1 MKKKDKDP
9 GRDHRHD
16 HKQGHDHRHDHD
28 HDHDH
33 AHGHDHKH
41 DDHKH
46 DHDHAHGHAHG
57 RSHGHDHGHSHGGHH
72 HHIPKNFDRSFAIG
86 AFLNFAFVGAE
97 LYYGY
102 IAKSLALFADAVHNF
117 SDVVGLL
124 MAWGAAWLGRRSPTD
139 ERTYGYRGA
148 SILASLANAGLLFL
162 VTGAIIVEA
171 VQRFGNP
178 EPLQT
183 TIMMSVATIGIAIN
197 FGTAMLFWRGQKHD
211 LNVRAAFMHMIGD
224 AAISFGVVMAAL
236 IIRQMGHGWQWLD
249 PASSLIIATIVVL
262 GCWDLAK
269 EALHLSLDG
278 VPKHIDRRGVLVYLH
293 ELPGV
298 TGVHDLHI
306 WAMSTTETALTVHL
320 LRPNTPVDDKF
331 LYAVARDLNERF
343 QISHST
349 IQVEAGNA
357 PEACRL
363 APASVV

>member
-1 MKKKDKDP
+1 MKKKDKTAGQDQ
-9 GRDHRHD
+9 H
-16 HKQGHDHRHDHD
+16 HDHD
-28 HDHDH
+28 HGHQHDNKHDH
-33 AHGHDHKH
+33 AHDHAHDHDHGHDH
-41 DDHKH
+41 DDHK
-46 DHDHAHGHAHG
+46 DHDHG
-57 RSHGHDHGHSHGGHH
+57 HGHSHGGHH
-72 HHIPKNFDRSFAIG
+72 HHVPKNFDRSFAIG

-97 LYYGY
+97 LFYGY
-102 IAKSLALFADAVHNF
+102 MAKSLALMADAVHNF

-124 MAWGAAWLGRRSPTD
+124 LAWGAAWLGRRSPTD

-148 SILASLANAGLLFL
+148 SILASLANSGMLFL
-162 VTGAIIVEA
+162 VTGAIIIEA
-171 VQRFGNP
+171 VQRFNNP
-178 EPLQT
+178 EPLHT
-183 TIMMSVATIGIAIN
+183 TIMIYVASIGIAIN
-197 FGTAMLFWRGQKHD
+197 FSTAMLFWKGQKHD
-211 LNVRAAFMHMIGD
+211 LNLRAAFTHMIGD
-224 AAISFGVVMAAL
+224 AAISFGVVMTAL
-236 IIRQMGHGWQWLD
+236 IIQFKHGWQWLD
-249 PASSLIIATIVVL
+249 PASSLVIATIVVL
-262 GCWDLAK
+262 GCWDIAK

-331 LYAVARDLNERF
+331 LYAVARELNERF

-349 IQVEAGNA
+349 IQVEGGNA

>member
-1 MKKKDKDP
+1 MTKKDSAP
-9 GRDHRHD
+9 
-16 HKQGHDHRHDHD
+16 DHD
-28 HDHDH
+28 HSHGHHSHGDHKHSHQHLDRGHDH

-41 DDHKH
+41 DHKH
-46 DHDHAHGHAHG
+46 G
-57 RSHGHDHGHSHGGHH
+57 HGHSHGLGHH
-72 HHIPKNFDRSFAIG
+72 HAPTNFDRSFAIG

-97 LYYGY
+97 LFYGY
-102 IAKSLALFADAVHNF
+102 SAKSLALVADAVHNF

-124 MAWGAAWLGRRSPTD
+124 LAWGAAWLGRRSPTD

-148 SILASLANAGLLFL
+148 SILAGLANAGMLFL
-162 VTGAIIVEA
+162 VTGAIIIEA
-171 VQRFGNP
+171 VQRFARP
-178 EPLQT
+178 EPLAT
-183 TIMMSVATIGIAIN
+183 TTMIIVASIGIVVN
-197 FGTAMLFWRGQKHD
+197 FATAMLFWRGQRHD
-211 LNVRAAFMHMIGD
+211 LNVRAAFMHMIAD

-236 IIRQMGHGWQWLD
+236 IIRLQGPSWQWLD

-320 LRPNTPVDDKF
+320 LRPNTTVDDKF
-331 LYAVARDLNERF
+331 LHGVAHELHERF
-343 QISHST
+343 QINHAT
-349 IQVEAGNA
+349 IQIEAGNA
-357 PEACRL
+357 PEGCRL
-363 APASVV
+363 APSEVV